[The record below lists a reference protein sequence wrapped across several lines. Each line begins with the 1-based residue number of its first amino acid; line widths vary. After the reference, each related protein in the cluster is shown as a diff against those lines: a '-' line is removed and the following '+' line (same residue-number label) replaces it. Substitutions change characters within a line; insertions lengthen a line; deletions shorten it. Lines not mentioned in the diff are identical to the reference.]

1 MLKSV
6 SILLLAMLSIQFAAS
21 QAKQLF
27 SVLGVAGTSSLRLLF
42 ASIMLMIVFKPWQT
56 NFNRSV
62 IVYGGSLGLMNLTF
76 YFALQRVPLGIG
88 VALEFIGPLAVAIFS
103 SRKKIDLLWAFLAA
117 TGIVLLLPRET
128 AVAKLDPVGIFL
140 ALLAGGFWALYIIFG
155 KRAGSSL
162 KGGVATSAGMLVAAI
177 IVLPVGLGLDGDKL
191 LNVSAIPLALM
202 VAFFGS
208 ALPYSLEMVALK
220 KLPSQTFGVLMSLEP
235 AVAALMGLMFLGESL
250 TLFQWM
256 AVFCVIISS
265 LGSTLTQAWS
275 KPKGSLETKANH

>member
-6 SILLLAMLSIQFAAS
+6 LILIFAMLSIQFAAS

-27 SVLGVAGTSSLRLLF
+27 SVLGVAGTSALRLLF

-56 NFNRSV
+56 KFNRSV

-76 YFALQRVPLGIG
+76 YFALQRIPLGIG

-117 TGIVLLLPRET
+117 TGIILLLPRET

-208 ALPYSLEMVALK
+208 ALPYTLEMLALK
-220 KLPSQTFGVLMSLEP
+220 KMPSQTFGVLMSLEP
-235 AVAALMGLMFLGESL
+235 AVAALMGLLFLGESL
-250 TLFQWM
+250 TLFQWS

-265 LGSTLTQAWS
+265 LGSTMTQA
-275 KPKGSLETKANH
+275 KN